1 MLFAM
6 ESLASVGETHK
17 TSERIRSACEFLLS
31 KQKEDGGWGETYK
44 VILQNIVPICDTNDE
59 LFSHAKR
66 ESTAITR
73 SLKSFKRHGP
83 FWLLWPQTIP
93 IKPRLRKV

>member
-1 MLFAM
+1 MDYIRKSQLPDGSWYGSWAICFTYAMLFAM

-44 VILQNIVPICDTNDE
+44 VIY
-59 LFSHAKR
+59 
-66 ESTAITR
+66 
-73 SLKSFKRHGP
+73 
-83 FWLLWPQTIP
+83 
-93 IKPRLRKV
+93 